1 MFVKINEAYRRIVA
15 VCDAEIIGKTFE
27 QDSMQLEVNEEFYKG
42 EKKTEKE
49 VIEIM
54 RVEASE
60 DSTFN
65 LVGRRAVQAGIKAR
79 IISKGGVIEIQGVP
93 HALTLL

>member
-15 VCDAEIIGKTFE
+15 VCDAELIGKMLE
-27 QDSMQLEVNEEFYKG
+27 QGSMQLEVRGEFYKG

-60 DSTFN
+60 DATFN
-65 LVGRRAVQAGIKAR
+65 LVGRKAVQAGIKAG
-79 IISKGGVIEIQGVP
+79 IISKEGVIEIQGVP